1 MVYKLIFGMVLV
13 LGMGRASGAAR
24 PDTATFAMGCFWCTQ
39 AQFQLLKGV
48 KKVVAG
54 YTGGHVA
61 NPSYRMVCT
70 GNTGHAEACNIV
82 YDPAVISYDE
92 LLAAFFKAHDPTQLN
107 RQGNDVGTQY
117 RSAIFYRNVTQ
128 KKKAEYYIRKLNE
141 AKAYKNPIVTAVE
154 PFGVFYMAEADE
166 QDFYNKNPSQH
177 YCKYVIQPEVE
188 KFKQVFKDKIKP
200 DNPYYSRTD
209 TTKLSVSNA
218 EWKKIL
224 SPELYSVSREQATE
238 KAFTGKY
245 LKGDTKGT
253 YFCAVCGNKL
263 FRSDAKFAST
273 CGWPSFYEPA
283 RKNSVI
289 YRDDNSYNMH
299 RTEVICARCGS
310 HLGHL
315 FDDGPPPTGKR
326 FCMNSVS
333 LDFLP
338 DKDVLG
344 F

>member
-1 MVYKLIFGMVLV
+1 MYKLI
-13 LGMGRASGAAR
+13 LGIITCCSLLTSSAAPVGGAPGAVR
-24 PDTATFAMGCFWCTQ
+24 LDTATFAMGCFWCTQ

-54 YTGGHVA
+54 YTGGTVA

-92 LLAAFFKAHDPTQLN
+92 LLEAFFKAHDPTQLN

-117 RSAIFYRNVTQ
+117 RSAIFYRNTTQ
-128 KKKAEYYIRKLNE
+128 KRKADYYIRKLNE
-141 AKAYKNPIVTAVE
+141 VKAYKNPIVTVVA
-154 PFGVFYMAEADE
+154 PFTVFY
-166 QDFYNKNPSQH
+166 PSQH

-188 KFKQVFKDKIKP
+188 KFKQVFKDKIDAHKN
-200 DNPYYSRTD
+200 NPYYSTTD

-224 SPELYSVSREQATE
+224 PPDLYAVSREQATE

-245 LKGDTKGT
+245 LKNETRGT

-273 CGWPSFYEPA
+273 CGWPSFYQPI

-289 YRDDNSYNMH
+289 YRADNSYNMH
-299 RTEVICARCGS
+299 RTEVICGRCGS
-310 HLGHL
+310 HLGHI
-315 FDDGPPPTGKR
+315 FDDGPPPTYKR

-333 LDFLP
+333 LDFQP
-338 DKDVLG
+338 DAG
-344 F
+344 GR